1 MNGQAARRLLALP
14 VWVTRLISVGVF
26 AGVWE
31 LAARRGMLNPLFV
44 GQPSRIAVFFLNGF
58 FVDQRFL
65 SEGQW
70 TLAATVVAFALGS
83 AAGILVGLLFV
94 VWPVSERFLEPIF
107 AGPQHDAPDCPW
119 PPCSCCGSGSA
130 SGPRLPSP
138 ST

>member
-1 MNGQAARRLLALP
+1 VPPAVLRQASRALLEPDLA
-14 VWVTRLISVGVF
+14 VAASVDRIHHGPPS
-26 AGVWE
+26 G
-31 LAARRGMLNPLFV
+31 RPLMQV
-44 GQPSRIAVFFLNGF
+44 SDLEPCE
-58 FVDQRFL
+58 FL

-107 AGPQHDAPDCPW
+107 AALNTMPRIALA
-119 PPCSCCGSGSA
+119 PCSCCGSGSA

-138 ST
+138 SA

>member
-70 TLAATVVAFALGS
+70 TLAATVVAFTLGS

-107 AGPQHDAPDCPW
+107 AALNTMPRIALA
-119 PPCSCCGSGSA
+119 PCSCCGSGSA

-138 ST
+138 SA